1 MIDNPMSNPKGVLP
15 KVIIRKL
22 DIDETYRTPQI

>member
-1 MIDNPMSNPKGVLP
+1 MVDNPMSNPKGVLP

-22 DIDETYRTPQI
+22 DIDETYRMP